1 MKYYEG
7 FEGSED
13 ITNGHLVNC
22 MNYCYQFYNKVLEL
36 ANSQETIIHDT
47 QPERFIDDMEILK
60 FIHQDNVYR
69 QDYLDRE
76 DGMINSYDY
85 CRFNNDSVVILSNY
99 NKLQMLLTA
108 DIERETWQNNG
119 VEVIANENE
128 WNIY

>member
-1 MKYYEG
+1 
-7 FEGSED
+7 
-13 ITNGHLVNC
+13 

-47 QPERFIDDMEILK
+47 QPESFIDDMEILK